1 MVMSI
6 AVEEAVKGKRILWG
20 APTFDQV
27 RVGWDE
33 TRHAAGNVVK
43 FTQQRMTAEFPTGGI
58 IIYRSLDDPDNARG
72 HTADGVVIDE
82 VGDVKEAAWY
92 EVLRP
97 MLIDNGGWA
106 WFIGT
111 PRGRNWF
118 WREHVQARDREDS
131 IAWQVPTVGCEI
143 LDGELVRKP
152 HPLENP
158 FISFKEL
165 AAAFD
170 TTAERVF
177 RQKYLAEFIEDT
189 GGVFRGVKA
198 AATAVPLSQ
207 AIEGHRYV
215 MGVDW
220 GKYNDFTVL
229 SVIDADSRVQVYQD
243 RFNRIDY
250 AVQVGRLRALHERFK
265 LSTILA
271 ERNSMGE
278 PLVEQLQREGLPVE
292 PFTTTNASKMEII
305 DNLTLAFERKN
316 LSVLDDPTLVGELQ
330 AYEMTRLPSGMLR
343 YSAPQGMHDDTVIA
357 LALALWACKSE
368 EIRFIKV

>member
-1 MVMSI
+1 MVMAI
-6 AVEEAVKGKRILWG
+6 ATEEAINGRRILWG

-33 TRHAAGNVVK
+33 TRHAAGDTVK
-43 FTQQRMTAEFPTGGI
+43 FTQQRMTAEFPTGGL

-82 VGDVKEAAWY
+82 VADVKEAAWY

-97 MLIDNGGWA
+97 MLIDTGGWA

-118 WREHVQARDREDS
+118 WREHHAANDREDS
-131 IAWQVPTVGCEI
+131 IAWQVPTLGCEI

-152 HPLENP
+152 HALENP
-158 FISFKEL
+158 FIPFKEL
-165 AAAFD
+165 ADAFE
-170 TTAERVF
+170 TTSERVF
-177 RQKYLAEFIEDT
+177 RQEYLAEFIEDT
-189 GGVFRGVKA
+189 GGVFRGVA
-198 AATAVPLSQ
+198 GAATAVPLSQ

-229 SVIDADSRVQVYQD
+229 SVLDADSRVQVYQD

-250 AVQVGRLRALHERFK
+250 MVQVGRLRALHERFK

-278 PLVEQLQREGLPVE
+278 PLIEQLQREGLPVE

-305 DNLTLAFERKN
+305 DNLALAFERGN
-316 LSVLDDPTLVGELQ
+316 LRVLDDQSLVAELQ
-330 AYEMTRLPSGMLR
+330 AYEMSRLPSGMLR

-368 EIRFIKV
+368 TIRFVRV

>member
-33 TRHAAGNVVK
+33 TRHAAGDVVK

-118 WREHVQARDREDS
+118 WREHVQAGDREDS

-177 RQKYLAEFIEDT
+177 RQEYLAEFIEDT

-250 AVQVGRLRALHERFK
+250 TVQVGRLRALHERFK